1 MNYWI
6 KLITTNGEE
15 LFKIFYETREQWLDA
30 IDAEAFDQGSS
41 PSAFFEVGSESDDYD
56 DKIFYQEVEQD
67 EDGFYIPGH
76 FPEVYIT
83 KEELIEAN
91 KPSQFIKD
99 E

>member
-6 KLITTNGEE
+6 QLRAESKT
-15 LFKIFYETREQWLDA
+15 FFETREQWLDA
-30 IDAEAFDQGSS
+30 IDKEKFNQGNLHLV
-41 PSAFFEVGSESDDYD
+41 FFNTGSEKDSYYD
-56 DKIFYQEVEQD
+56 TFFYREIKYDK
-67 EDGFYIPGH
+67 EDGFYVPGH